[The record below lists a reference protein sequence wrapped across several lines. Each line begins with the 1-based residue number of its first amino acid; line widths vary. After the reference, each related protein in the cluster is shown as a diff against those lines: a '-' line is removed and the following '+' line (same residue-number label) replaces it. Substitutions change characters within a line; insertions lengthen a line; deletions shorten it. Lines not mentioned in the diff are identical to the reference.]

1 MTGTHLDDGVL
12 RAYAEDR
19 LADVDAWSVETHLDR
34 CPLCR
39 GRLPLDETTGRI
51 VAEVGA
57 ALRDRLTVADPL
69 PRPSA
74 SKPAGV
80 PTPAPAGWAR
90 PGSAGRSRRGRVRPG
105 TRWRRSAVLL
115 GAGPAAR
122 AGWLGSVAVTLALV
136 AAVAANIAP
145 VKAWVLLLVA
155 PVLPV
160 LGVASSYGRHTDPL
174 HDLVAST
181 PYAGLRIV
189 LWRTLSVLAVAIP
202 MSLVAG
208 AVSGIG
214 VPGLWLLP
222 SLALTV
228 LTLGLGAVVEPY
240 RAGIGVAVGWA
251 VLVLAP
257 VGGDRLVAPVA
268 VPGWLAVVAVAVLVA
283 GARTARD
290 RMRGEVTG

>member
-1 MTGTHLDDGVL
+1 MHLADVVL

-19 LADVDAWSVETHLDR
+19 LADVDAWSVEAHLDR
-34 CPLCR
+34 CPACR
-39 GRLPLDETTGRI
+39 GRLPLDEAT
-51 VAEVGA
+51 VHLVDEVGA
-57 ALRDRLTVADPL
+57 ALRDRLPVQ
-69 PRPSA
+69 
-74 SKPAGV
+74 
-80 PTPAPAGWAR
+80 
-90 PGSAGRSRRGRVRPG
+90 GRARPG

-122 AGWLGSVAVTLALV
+122 AGWVGSVAVTLALV
-136 AAVAANIAP
+136 AAVATDILP
-145 VKAWVLLLVA
+145 MKPWVLLLAA

-189 LWRTLSVLAVAIP
+189 LWRTLSVLAVAVP
-202 MSLVAG
+202 VSLAAG

-222 SLALTV
+222 CLTLTV

-251 VLVLAP
+251 LLVLAP
-257 VGGDRLVAPVA
+257 VGGDRLVAPAA
-268 VPGWLAVVAVAVLVA
+268 VPGWLTAAAVAVALMVTGPRLT
-283 GARTARD
+283 RN
-290 RMRGEVTG
+290 RMSGEVTG

>member
-1 MTGTHLDDGVL
+1 MHLADVVL
-12 RAYAEDR
+12 HAYAEDR
-19 LADVDAWSVETHLDR
+19 LADVDAWSVEAHLDR
-34 CPLCR
+34 CPDCR

-57 ALRDRLTVADPL
+57 ALPSRLPMPGLAGS
-69 PRPSA
+69 PRQ
-74 SKPAGV
+74 
-80 PTPAPAGWAR
+80 
-90 PGSAGRSRRGRVRPG
+90 GRIRPG
-105 TRWRRSAVLL
+105 TRWRRSTVLL

-136 AAVAANIAP
+136 AAVATDIVS

-189 LWRTLSVLAVAIP
+189 LWRTLSVLAVAVP
-202 MSLVAG
+202 VSLAAG

-222 SLALTV
+222 CLTLTV

-240 RAGIGVAVGWA
+240 RAGIGVTVGWA

-257 VGGDRLVAPVA
+257 VGGDRLVAPAA
-268 VPGWLAVVAVAVLVA
+268 VPGWLAGVAVAVLLLVA
-283 GARTARD
+283 GTRTNRNQTN
-290 RMRGEVTG
+290 GEVTG